1 MNNNSNKRL
10 GAGRESG
17 FVAFLYVFLLVA
29 SLHVPIRLSERGF
42 EGCFRRRSQLV
53 DSGFSSGAR
62 RIIYR
67 VLRCDGGVGRT
78 DRGRKMD
85 LSELGT
91 DGPTEALGVGVCVC
105 AIVRPRAGRS
115 VALTT

>member
-1 MNNNSNKRL
+1 MITVIRGSVL
-10 GAGRESG
+10 
-17 FVAFLYVFLLVA
+17 VASQVSLLFFTFFLLVA

-42 EGCFRRRSQLV
+42 EGCLRRRSQLV

-105 AIVRPRAGRS
+105 VRARS
-115 VALTT
+115 YDPEPADRLP

>member
-1 MNNNSNKRL
+1 M
-10 GAGRESG
+10 
-17 FVAFLYVFLLVA
+17 
-29 SLHVPIRLSERGF
+29 
-42 EGCFRRRSQLV
+42 

-67 VLRCDGGVGRT
+67 VSVRRGVGRT

-105 AIVRPRAGRS
+105 VRARS
-115 VALTT
+115 YDPEPADRLP